1 MVALFVA
8 IADMSCSGQGAG
20 LPSSIRAVVVFLALE
35 AVRCNIVPLLVVVY
49 DDRKMC
55 ACSTKSPIFS
65 SPHLS

>member
-1 MVALFVA
+1 MVASFVA
-8 IADMSCSGQGAG
+8 IADMSCLRQGVE
-20 LPSSIRAVVVFLALE
+20 LPSSIRAMVVFL
-35 AVRCNIVPLLVVVY
+35 VPGFMRCNIVPLLVVVY